1 MMKRFLPIII
11 LFITNIL
18 SSQVM
23 SHAERD
29 SKLKKD
35 MIGMH
40 YSEVIK
46 TLGPYESKSE
56 DGLGGFIYVWKSQA
70 DEVQLFCDSDGVVYN
85 VRYLNIPSPDR
96 SWIYRTLLLL
106 IFFLIFFPTPEL
118 TFPTADD
125 LP

>member
-1 MMKRFLPIII
+1 MKRFLPIII

-23 SHAERD
+23 SQAEGE

-46 TLGPYESKSE
+46 VLGSYKSKSE
-56 DGLGGFIYVWKSQA
+56 DGLGGIIYVWKSQT

-85 VRYLNIPSPDR
+85 VRYLNIPSPNN
-96 SWIYRTLLLL
+96 SWIYGTLLLL
-106 IFFLIFFPTPEL
+106 IFLLIFFPTPEL
-118 TFPTADD
+118 TYPTADD

>member
-1 MMKRFLPIII
+1 MKRILPIII

-23 SHAERD
+23 SQAEGE

-46 TLGPYESKSE
+46 VLGSYESKSE
-56 DGLGGFIYVWKSQA
+56 DGLGGIIYVWKSQT

-85 VRYLNIPSPDR
+85 VRYLQIPSPDR
-96 SWIYRTLLLL
+96 TWIWCLMFILVYLLL
-106 IFFLIFFPTPEL
+106 
-118 TFPTADD
+118 
-125 LP
+125 